1 VIEVE
6 LIQIVRVGVVLREN
20 GQVRLVAEGFAVR
33 VSGDLTRWLRRH
45 DSPASQPAMEAE
57 GERLHRERDRLAA
70 RTRELDDAG

>member
-1 VIEVE
+1 MIEIE
-6 LIQIVRVGVVLREN
+6 LIQVVGVGIVRRED
-20 GQVRLVAEGFAVR
+20 GQLGLAAERFPGRVAGNFSR
-33 VSGDLTRWLRRH
+33 RLRRH